1 MRAVLLVWL
10 AWLAYVLALLG
21 GAGLLLWSAQRG
33 GAYLLGL
40 PAAVGLLLLAF
51 DAIFAMFEAFT
62 DDTP

>member
-10 AWLAYVLALLG
+10 AWGAYVIALLG
-21 GAGLLLWSAQRG
+21 GAGLLFWSAQRG
-33 GAYLLGL
+33 GLYILNL

-62 DDTP
+62 DGAA

>member
-21 GAGLLLWSAQRG
+21 GAGLLLMSAQRG

-51 DAIFAMFEAFT
+51 DAIFAAIEAFT
-62 DDTP
+62 DGAS